1 MITVEQLWTKEEQV
15 AVVGL
20 GYVGL
25 PLAKVFSKYY
35 RVIGFDEDLEKIR
48 LYQGQAS
55 EAFYPTGRAD
65 DLKCARFF
73 IIAVPTPA
81 GADRKPDLSCLIRAS
96 ETVGA
101 RLRRGSVV
109 VYESTVYPGTTETVC
124 VPILERAS
132 GLRCGVEFFVG
143 YSPERVNPGDPAHPI
158 EEVVK
163 VVSGMDARTAGLL
176 SQVYGRV
183 IPAGVYQAPN
193 IMVAEAA
200 KMFEN
205 VQRDVNIGLINE
217 LSALM
222 DAMNIDTHAV
232 VEAASTKWNYSPY
245 QPGLVG
251 GHCIGVDSLYLLD
264 CAQRYGCRLRV
275 LEEARRSN
283 LAAPARVALR
293 TSEQIEQLGLTP
305 SSARVAVAGF
315 TFKEDVADIRN
326 TGVMEVIEHLR
337 ALGIQPVVADPQA
350 DSALVRRVY
359 GIELIPFAL
368 LQDLDVLVIAVRHRE
383 YRQLTP
389 ERLDLLF
396 RCEKRAL
403 IDVKGIFDQEE
414 MRRRGYLYWRM

>member
-1 MITVEQLWTKEEQV
+1 MVTEELLWTKAERV
-15 AVVGL
+15 AIVGL

-25 PLAKVFSKYY
+25 PLAKAFSKYY
-35 RVIGFDEDLEKIR
+35 RVIGFDEDLEKIQ
-48 LYQGQAS
+48 LYQGQTS

-65 DLKCARFF
+65 DLGCARF
-73 IIAVPTPA
+73 IIVAVPTPA
-81 GADRKPDLSCLIRAS
+81 TADRKPDLSCLIRAS

-109 VYESTVYPGTTETVC
+109 VYESTVYPGTTESVC
-124 VPILERAS
+124 IPILERAS
-132 GLRCGVEFFVG
+132 GLRCGVDFFVG
-143 YSPERVNPGDPAHPI
+143 YSPERVNPGDPIHRI

-163 VVSGMDARTAGLL
+163 VVSGTDDHTVGLL

-183 IPAGVYQAPN
+183 IPAGIYQAPT

-205 VQRDVNIGLINE
+205 VQRDVNIGFINE
-217 LSALM
+217 LSVLLN
-222 DAMNIDTHAV
+222 AMNIDTHAV
-232 VEAASTKWNYSPY
+232 VEAASTKWNYAPY
-245 QPGLVG
+245 EPGLVG

-264 CAQRYGCRLRV
+264 CAQRYRCKLRV

-293 TSEQIEQLGLTP
+293 TSERVEQLGLTP
-305 SSARVAVAGF
+305 SSAHVAVAGF

-337 ALGIQPVVADPQA
+337 ALGIHPVVTDPQA
-350 DSALVRRVY
+350 DPALVRREY
-359 GIELIPFAL
+359 GIELTSFDL

-383 YRQLTP
+383 YRQLAL
-389 ERLDLLF
+389 EQLDLLF

-414 MRRRGYLYWRM
+414 MQRRGYLYWRM